1 MLAADTLTATE
12 VRGLLTRASAASS
25 SNDGIIAV
33 VDRRGAI
40 LGVRVEQGVFDQY
53 IARYG
58 NHGAPT
64 HAYWEKLSFAI
75 DGAVAKAR
83 TAASFASG
91 DAVNALS
98 AGGAPLTS
106 RTIRSLSQSTILER
120 EVDSDPN
127 FRSPAFPNP
136 FDSPILGPGV
146 VAPIGLGGHFPPDVN
161 FTPPVDLF
169 NIEFQGRDSLLHPG
183 RNGYKGAATNLFSS
197 NSPADLTPSVGA
209 DDITLPG
216 RFNVDVTGELLAQ
229 LSPPES
235 WGKVSG
241 FVMNAQA
248 RGFATLPGGIPLY
261 KNSVAAN
268 GPLGDTLVGGIGVFF
283 PGALGYATFEQGFV
297 PASMRPSGKPQSTL
311 ERLNAPRVLEAEWV
325 AYAAAGGSLGA
336 ARMYN
341 QPALSVG
348 TLGGV
353 PRGVFDL
360 PFGRI
365 DLVGI
370 TLEVF
375 GPNPTQQNPNPG
387 VITLLNKGRQVGS
400 APNGSSGADV
410 PVTTTAAR
418 YLNGK
423 QVPSGWLVAPRNSPL
438 PGGPTA
444 ADVSRIVS
452 QGVAQAKLTR
462 AAIRLDLRTLTA
474 GPRTKMVLSVADK
487 AGNVLGIYRMQD
499 ATVFSI
505 DVAVAKA
512 RNTAYDA
519 LLVLAGSVPA
529 ADHRDS
535 PSLLDSA
542 VVGSRDI
549 NDVYIFRSPVD
560 AKSTVMVMTVN
571 PFAGVLSPTSF
582 EPGIYYDFCIDG
594 NGDAVEDLIYRIRF
608 FDLPG
613 TDTQLFLLQRIV
625 VHSLAGRL
633 GIGLEVTVGF
643 TGGNQ
648 SLTGGGHI
656 NAGLFDDPFFFDLN
670 GFNNG
675 FQFTGD
681 NFFAGANTSAIVL
694 SVPSKRLTGK
704 TPNIGVWCRTLSSG
718 LFHTGVIST
727 QFDRMGRPAINTAL
741 IPKSR
746 KNAFNLGQPVDDQED
761 FRANVIT
768 SLLGLGRTRAD
779 AAALA
784 DVLLP
789 DILTVDV
796 SNPAGFL
803 NGRRLADDVI
813 DAELNLLSGGAV
825 TTDGVANDSRFRR
838 VFPFLA
844 VPNSIK

>member
-1 MLAADTLTATE
+1 MPNEMKPDRRQRNARHRRLSVEILESRQMLAADTLTATE

-53 IARYG
+53 LARYG

-64 HAYWEKLSFAI
+64 HAYWEKLAFAI

-146 VAPIGLGGHFPPDVN
+146 VAPIGLGGHFPPDVR

-183 RNGYKGAATNLFSS
+183 RNGYKGAATNLFAS
-197 NSPADLTPSVGA
+197 NNPADLTPSIGA

-241 FVMNAQA
+241 FVVNAQA

-297 PASMRPSGKPQSTL
+297 PASMRPSGKPQTTL

-387 VITLLNKGRQVGS
+387 VITLLNKGRQVRQ
-400 APNGSSGADV
+400 APHGSSGADV

-423 QVPSGWLVAPRNSPL
+423 QAPFGWLVAPRDSPL

-444 ADVSRIVS
+444 ADVSRIVN

-512 RNTAYDA
+512 RNTAYYADPTA
-519 LLVLAGSVPA
+519 LQPQDKV
-529 ADHRDS
+529 DDD
-535 PSLLDSA
+535 LLQPGLLSA
-542 VVGSRDI
+542 VRHLIHPNGLGTPDI
-549 NDVYIFRSPVD
+549 YAD
-560 AKSTVMVMTVN
+560 
-571 PFAGVLSPTSF
+571 
-582 EPGIYYDFCIDG
+582 IDS
-594 NGDAVEDLIYRIRF
+594 NV
-608 FDLPG
+608 P
-613 TDTQLFLLQRIV
+613 
-625 VHSLAGRL
+625 
-633 GIGLEVTVGF
+633 
-643 TGGNQ
+643 
-648 SLTGGGHI
+648 
-656 NAGLFDDPFFFDLN
+656 FDDSRGLAFTNRTFRFLAEPRYPAGQDGTVPPVFSILTDPGSNITTGELLRPDGIHAVQIPAKAFTSVA
-670 GFNNG
+670 GFNAFHVG
-675 FQFTGD
+675 R
-681 NFFAGANTSAIVL
+681 NF
-694 SVPSKRLTGK
+694 
-704 TPNIGVWCRTLSSG
+704 
-718 LFHTGVIST
+718 H
-727 QFDRMGRPAINTAL
+727 
-741 IPKSR
+741 
-746 KNAFNLGQPVDDQED
+746 
-761 FRANVIT
+761 
-768 SLLGLGRTRAD
+768 
-779 AAALA
+779 
-784 DVLLP
+784 
-789 DILTVDV
+789 DV
-796 SNPAGFL
+796 SNIANQNGVVFFPGSTPLYSSSILVGGF
-803 NGRRLADDVI
+803 GVSGDGVDQDDV
-813 DAELNLLSGGAV
+813 V
-825 TTDGVANDSRFRR
+825 TAFGMAGYEPPTSIRADR
-838 VFPFLA
+838 VFYRGVRLPFQKFNRN
-844 VPNSIK
+844 PSG